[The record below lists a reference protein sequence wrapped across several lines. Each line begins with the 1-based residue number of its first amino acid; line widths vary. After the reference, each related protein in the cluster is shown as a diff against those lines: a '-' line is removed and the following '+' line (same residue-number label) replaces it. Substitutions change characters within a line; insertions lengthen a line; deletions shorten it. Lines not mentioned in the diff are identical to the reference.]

1 MGVKV
6 TIFGTQQAAAAAITR
21 RGGSGTQT
29 IPKDG
34 SIQVRFLT
42 EPDEWAKFDEV
53 WDPSTNR
60 TRPVLEGEQFG
71 DDPDRRPTVRIL
83 ASVILRDGDRG
94 DRVVPLKMPRSLAKS
109 LLNRGERYG
118 TVTDRDYVLSRTGSG
133 LGTEYD
139 VDAEPPSAVN
149 LGKYEKVDLV
159 AVLNAEADYASAVTP
174 QRPAP
179 APTVDED
186 DDEIVDDVPVL
197 DDDEVA
203 DDTDDEVVA
212 ASPTSDDDEEVEL
225 TIDDLRSMSVAELKA
240 LAAELGVAIVP
251 NMKKAA
257 LIEQVWEAI

>member
-1 MGVKV
+1 MRLDVVSLAPEALAPLQGLGV
-6 TIFGTQQAAAAAITR
+6 IGRAMAAGIAALSSLKQEDPYPALEAKAAHFEAATR
-21 RGGSGTQT
+21 ENMIEAGLTLTQT
-29 IPKDG
+29 RVG
-34 SIQVRFLT
+34 SMACLFFT
-42 EPDEWAKFDEV
+42 D
-53 WDPSTNR
+53 
-60 TRPVLEGEQFG
+60 RPV
-71 DDPDRRPTVRIL
+71 T
-83 ASVILRDGDRG
+83 
-94 DRVVPLKMPRSLAKS
+94 
-109 LLNRGERYG
+109 
-118 TVTDRDYVLSRTGSG
+118 
-133 LGTEYD
+133 
-139 VDAEPPSAVN
+139 
-149 LGKYEKVDLV
+149 
-159 AVLNAEADYASAVTP
+159 DYASAVTP